1 MEKMGMHCGR
11 MLAAHMKNDEKIY
24 VLDGDLADSNG
35 AICVHQQHP
44 ERFIMAGIAEQSM
57 VSVAAG
63 MASVQLKP
71 WVFSFA
77 AFLCYRAY
85 DQIRIG
91 LSQAKMNVKLV
102 GSHAGGFT
110 GRNGQTHAAINDI
123 AVMASLPN
131 IHIWSPA
138 CKGDLAYA
146 MDRMLKDEHPTYLR
160 LPREP
165 LGDLP
170 SEPKEWYWLKP
181 ARRVTL
187 VATGLSVH
195 IALQVHKLLSKMN
208 MEVGVINVNKI
219 VPLPESLLHSI
230 NALCTEIIVIEDHY
244 QVGGL
249 ASMLSIHRLSCR
261 IHAKG
266 WGMNFTGQSGDYEEI
281 LHHYDL
287 NPHRI
292 CQEVLTLN

>member
-1 MEKMGMHCGR
+1 MHCGR
-11 MLAAHMKNDEKIY
+11 LLAAYMKNDQNIF
-24 VLDGDLADSNG
+24 VLDGDLADSDG
-35 AICVHQQHP
+35 AICIQREHA

-63 MASVQLKP
+63 MASVHLKP

-91 LSQAKMNVKLV
+91 LSQARMNVKLV

-131 IHIWSPA
+131 MHIWSPSGKA
-138 CKGDLAYA
+138 DLSYA
-146 MDRMLKDEHPTYLR
+146 MACMLKDHHPTYLR
-160 LPREP
+160 LPRQP

-170 SEPKEWYWLKP
+170 SQPRDWYWLKP
-181 ARRVTL
+181 AQRITL
-187 VATGLSVH
+187 IATGLSLH
-195 IALQVHKLLSKMN
+195 IAWQVQMLLAEMD
-208 MEVGVINVNKI
+208 MQVGVINVNKI
-219 VPLPESLLHSI
+219 APIPESLLHAI
-230 NALCTEIIVIEDHY
+230 NKSCTEIVVIEDHY
-244 QVGGL
+244 RVGGL
-249 ASMLSIHRLSCR
+249 ASMLSMHGLSCR

-266 WGMNFTGQSGDYEEI
+266 WSMNFTGQSGDYEDI
-281 LHHYDL
+281 LYHYEL

-292 CQEVLTLN
+292 AQEILTLN